1 MSPVTSIHSC
11 QVLVGF
17 LLPGHAR
24 ANIVAVMLCNTITS
38 QVCGG
43 SGGRD
48 DGQAEDWGLGLT
60 RLARA
65 YVMAI
70 GVSMNV
76 SVYIFC
82 HLGLHARPQTLTILG
97 DYKTALFLRV
107 KPWKMFVAQ
116 VGVSGAG
123 DIDIGYNTIT
133 HVHTCPT
140 VDRHQHRCDD
150 FGWHVLR
157 RS

>member
-1 MSPVTSIHSC
+1 
-11 QVLVGF
+11 
-17 LLPGHAR
+17 
-24 ANIVAVMLCNTITS
+24 
-38 QVCGG
+38 
-43 SGGRD
+43 
-48 DGQAEDWGLGLT
+48 
-60 RLARA
+60 
-65 YVMAI
+65 
-70 GVSMNV
+70 MNV